1 MYNILHFL
9 LALVVILALA
19 WLVSFDRR
27 KIRIRYILQLIVIE
41 IALAFFFLHAESGLS
56 IIKYVSGF
64 FETLLKYAAE
74 GTNFVF
80 GGMADKGLA
89 FIFLGVLCPIVFI
102 SALIGILQ
110 HWRILPIFIRVLG
123 TGLAKLNG
131 MGKLE
136 SFNAISS
143 LTLGQSE
150 NFIAYKGVL
159 GDLSSRRLFTMAATA
174 MSTVSLSIV
183 GAYMTMLDAKYVV
196 AALIDRNEIVPFY
209 QPIVNGKEGTLR
221 STESGAWS
229 CSPASCRGCCQI
241 P

>member
-123 TGLAKLNG
+123 TGLAN
-131 MGKLE
+131 
-136 SFNAISS
+136 
-143 LTLGQSE
+143 
-150 NFIAYKGVL
+150 
-159 GDLSSRRLFTMAATA
+159 
-174 MSTVSLSIV
+174 
-183 GAYMTMLDAKYVV
+183 
-196 AALIDRNEIVPFY
+196 
-209 QPIVNGKEGTLR
+209 
-221 STESGAWS
+221 
-229 CSPASCRGCCQI
+229 
-241 P
+241 